1 MQTTP
6 VQGGL
11 SNVIRHYKSKNYAL
25 ANQSLDRT
33 SSDAIRN
40 AVREKAVRKDLKA
53 IGVVPDPGCCFPK
66 PYTAHTV
73 RVQLGGLIDQYLPPE
88 SNQQGASQPVQA
100 GQAVPIGHPVDDF
113 QQLQHIQALHSPDP
127 LPSAPATR
135 ADALRGQLEINKRHH
150 DSVIQDRRNDAV
162 EQFEETGVYNQLN
175 DQSIAHQIAQ
185 QEERIKESQI
195 KLDQRAI
202 QQEVMD
208 SQLERLAQLR
218 EQQAELDKQAASL
231 PTMKERKLQ
240 AELEKKEAAERERKA
255 AERARK
261 AELRKEIADL
271 KAQCGD

>member
-53 IGVVPDPGCCFPK
+53 IGVVPEPGCCFPK

-73 RVQLGGLIDQYLPPE
+73 KVQLGVLIDQYLPPE
-88 SNQQGASQPVQA
+88 SSQQDAGQPVQP
-100 GQAVPIGHPVDDF
+100 VSIGHPVDDF

-150 DSVIQDRRNDAV
+150 DGVIQDRRDDAV
-162 EQFEETGVYNQLN
+162 EQFEEIGVYNQLN
-175 DQSIAHQIAQ
+175 EQSIAHQIAQ